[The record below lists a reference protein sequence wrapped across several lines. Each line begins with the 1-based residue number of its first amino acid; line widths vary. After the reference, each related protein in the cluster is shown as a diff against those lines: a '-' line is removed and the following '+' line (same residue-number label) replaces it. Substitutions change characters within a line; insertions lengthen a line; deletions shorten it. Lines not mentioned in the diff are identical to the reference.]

1 MDGSFIES
9 LRPDAEVVGLI
20 DGCGGLIR
28 DARLVTVSLSFSHSG
43 AEPDTRHLAWVV
55 LPRIFHPLGRD
66 DPASEGATD
75 SAGAAHA
82 PHIF

>member
-1 MDGSFIES
+1 MDWSFIES
-9 LRPDAEVVGLI
+9 LMPDAEVVGLI
-20 DGCGGLIR
+20 DGCGRLIR

-43 AEPDTRHLAWVV
+43 AEPDTRHLARVV
-55 LPRIFHPLGRD
+55 LPKIFHHLGRD
-66 DPASEGATD
+66 DPASEGTD